1 LAGLVRLYF
10 PSHVLPVRGRQTR
23 PLDIGAMHEKSTS
36 PCGGFADRVGCL
48 GKSPQAADGALKMNK
63 ATIKGL
69 LIVMGGVGLLGG
81 VLGLLRGNS
90 VVDTIRAGLGANK

>member
-1 LAGLVRLYF
+1 
-10 PSHVLPVRGRQTR
+10 
-23 PLDIGAMHEKSTS
+23 
-36 PCGGFADRVGCL
+36 
-48 GKSPQAADGALKMNK
+48 MNK